1 MACGPVRI
9 HLGPEQRWSKNANK
23 NENKRQFK
31 EEKEDSV
38 QKETRAAGAPVCTVT
53 QLFML
58 SFGHIQAF
66 SRFEQMCF
74 WQY

>member
-31 EEKEDSV
+31 EEKEDRG
-38 QKETRAAGAPVCTVT
+38 QKETRGAGAPVFPVT
-53 QLFML
+53 
-58 SFGHIQAF
+58 
-66 SRFEQMCF
+66 
-74 WQY
+74 